1 MITIDL
7 HDYYP
12 HELKGTFTEVSEEVA
27 AVLKKFDRQEVAR
40 QVKEYRYRAYYS
52 LDQGD
57 GIEHAAL
64 RQPETPEEILEREYD
79 REQLYAAIACLPDK
93 QAQRVRQHFILGRS
107 IPEIAEREGV
117 NVRSVRRGLERA
129 LADMEKYLKKVL

>member
-12 HELKGTFTEVSEEVA
+12 HEPKGTFAEVSEEVA
-27 AVLKKFDRQEVAR
+27 AALKDFDRQDVAR

-79 REQLYAAIACLPDK
+79 SEQLHAAIASLPDK
-93 QAQRVRQHFILGRS
+93 QAQRIYQHFMLGKS
-107 IPEIAEREGV
+107 ISDIAEREGV
-117 NVRSVRRGLERA
+117 NVRSVRRGIDRA
-129 LADMEKYLKKVL
+129 LASMEEYLKKAL